1 MNAGLLPLTLLAF
14 ASLPAATADP
24 AVQQL
29 SRGILKELIEINT
42 TDTPRGNVTT
52 AAVAMQKR
60 FTAAGVPA
68 ADMLLAGPNDRKKNL
83 VIRLH
88 GTSPTQKPILILC
101 HLDVVEAKREE
112 WTTDP
117 FQLVEKDGYFYGRG
131 TQDMKGSDAMV
142 ITALLRFLKEGYKPE
157 RDIILA
163 LTADE
168 EGGTANGVEW
178 LLKNKPGEI
187 RAGYILNADS
197 GGVNTVKGKPL
208 NLDLAAAEKVYAD
221 FTLTAR
227 NPGGHSSLPVP
238 DNAIYHVV
246 DALARLE
253 KYQFPFELSPVT
265 RGFFES
271 VQKAATPDEAAAIR
285 AALAPG
291 TSPAA
296 IAEFSKNARYNSTT
310 HTTCVATTMNA
321 GHAHNALPQTAQ
333 ANVNCRILPGHSI
346 EEVRQDLIRIFAD
359 KDVKVQFT
367 DPGTNEPRDTAP
379 VEKGPAPVAIP
390 PAFTAA
396 LLKSAADF
404 WPGVPLVLEMETGAS
419 DSRFAVVKGIPSYGF
434 SGLAVDRDD
443 VRAHGKDERIRTR
456 DYYDGV
462 EFWYRW
468 LKSLTQSN

>member
-1 MNAGLLPLTLLAF
+1 
-14 ASLPAATADP
+14 
-24 AVQQL
+24 
-29 SRGILKELIEINT
+29 
-42 TDTPRGNVTT
+42 
-52 AAVAMQKR
+52 
-60 FTAAGVPA
+60 
-68 ADMLLAGPNDRKKNL
+68 
-83 VIRLH
+83 
-88 GTSPTQKPILILC
+88 
-101 HLDVVEAKREE
+101 
-112 WTTDP
+112 
-117 FQLVEKDGYFYGRG
+117 
-131 TQDMKGSDAMV
+131 MV
-142 ITALLRFLKEGYKPE
+142 ITTLLRFLKDGYKPD

-178 LLKNKPGEI
+178 LLKNKPTEI
-187 RAGYILNADS
+187 SAGYILNADS

-271 VQKAATPDEAAAIR
+271 VQKAATPEEAAVIR

-291 TSPAA
+291 ASAAA
-296 IAEFSKNARYNSTT
+296 IAALSKDPRYNSTT
-310 HTTCVATTMNA
+310 HTTCVATMMNA
-321 GHAHNALPQTAQ
+321 GHAHNALPQMAQ

-346 EEVRQDLIRIFAD
+346 EEIRQDLIRIFAD
-359 KDVKVQFT
+359 KEVKVQFN
-367 DPGTNEPRDTAP
+367 DPDTNEPRDTAP
-379 VEKGPAPVAIP
+379 AEKGPAPVAIP
-390 PAFTAA
+390 PGFTAS
-396 LLKSAADF
+396 LLKTAADF
-404 WPGVPLVLEMETGAS
+404 WPGVPLVPEMETGAS

-443 VRAHGKDERIRTR
+443 VRAHGKDERIRTK

-468 LKSLTQSN
+468 LKSQTQAR